1 MLRSRGIAAFLVLA
15 TLVFAAGCGD
25 DDDGGGGGGGSTTS
39 GSADSA
45 KSPGEG
51 KPPVTIGTKD
61 FTEQLVLG
69 ELYAQALEAKG
80 YQVNLKTNI
89 GSTEITD
96 KALTSKEIDA
106 YPEYTGVSLTAVF
119 GNTEP
124 TKSPEET
131 AELVKDAYEERGQVV
146 SSLTPFQD
154 TDSLAVTK
162 EFGEK
167 NNLTTVAD
175 LKKLDSFKL
184 GAPPEF
190 KDRQTGLKGLKEVY
204 GIDNAEFKG
213 LAIGIQYTALD
224 KGDVDA
230 ANVFSTDAQLASGK
244 YQVLEDPKGVFG
256 YQNVYF
262 VMNKDAYEKAGG
274 PEFMKVIDSVNELL
288 TEEAMRTMNSAVDI
302 DKKDPGD
309 VAKQFLEANGLL

>member
-1 MLRSRGIAAFLVLA
+1 MLRSRGVAAFLVLA
-15 TLVFAAGCGD
+15 TMLFAAGCGD
-25 DDDGGGGGGGSTTS
+25 DDNGGGEPSASTPS
-39 GSADSA
+39 DSA
-45 KSPGEG
+45 KAPGEG
-51 KPPVTIGTKD
+51 KPPITIGTKD

-69 ELYAQALEAKG
+69 ELYAKALEAKG
-80 YQVNLKTNI
+80 YTVNLKTNI

-96 KALTSKEIDA
+96 KALTSGEIDA

-119 GNTEP
+119 GNNEITE
-124 TKSPEET
+124 SPEET
-131 AELVKDAYEERGQVV
+131 AQLVKTAYEERGQVV

-154 TDSLAVTK
+154 TDALAVLK

-167 NNLTTVAD
+167 NGLSSVED
-175 LKKLDSFKL
+175 LKKLPSFKL

-190 KDRQTGLKGLKEVY
+190 KDRQTGLKGLGEVY
-204 GIDNAEFKG
+204 GLKNADFKA

-256 YQNVYF
+256 FQNVYF

-274 PEFMKVIDSVNELL
+274 PAFMALIDSVNALL
-288 TEEAMRTMNSAVDI
+288 TEEAMRSMNSAVDI
-302 DKKDPGD
+302 DKKDPGA
-309 VAKQFLEANGLL
+309 VAQEFLEANGLL